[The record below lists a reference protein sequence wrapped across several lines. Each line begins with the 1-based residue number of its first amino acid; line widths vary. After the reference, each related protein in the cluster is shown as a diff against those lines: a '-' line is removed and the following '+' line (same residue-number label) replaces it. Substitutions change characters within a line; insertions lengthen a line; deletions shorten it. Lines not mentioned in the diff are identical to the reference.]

1 MATASKAGSTR
12 KPRESHIQAIDPKT
26 VTDMMELLQLGYVTS
41 VAATAGCTI
50 ERVGA
55 DLWGMDVTFV
65 RPPATPL
72 EEEVMLLAQLKC
84 TTQLVPDAT
93 KDTFSYQF
101 TKRQYFDHLAKPR
114 RNFKSIL
121 VVMTAPTTQ
130 AEWTEATHSGL
141 LTRRACYWKHLEG
154 MQVDPG
160 VKKPSIRIST
170 SDIFD
175 AQTLIKLMD
184 RVDRGDPLHG

>member
-1 MATASKAGSTR
+1 
-12 KPRESHIQAIDPKT
+12 
-26 VTDMMELLQLGYVTS
+26 MMELLQLGYVTS

-50 ERVGA
+50 ERVTA
-55 DLWGMDVTFV
+55 DLWGMDVAFV

-84 TTQLVPDAT
+84 TTQTTPDPA
-93 KDTFSYQF
+93 KETFSYQF
-101 TKRQYFDHLAKPR
+101 TKRQYFDHLVKPR
-114 RNFKSIL
+114 RNFKSVLI
-121 VVMTAPTTQ
+121 VMTAPAVQ
-130 AEWTEATHSGL
+130 ADWTEATHGGL

-154 MQVDPG
+154 LKAEESVQ
-160 VKKPSIRIST
+160 KPSVRIST

>member
-1 MATASKAGSTR
+1 MASGEAATEK
-12 KPRESHIQAIDPKT
+12 KPRKSHIQAVDPKT

-41 VAATAGCTI
+41 VAATAGCTV
-50 ERVGA
+50 ERVSA
-55 DLWGMDVTFV
+55 DLWGMDLAFV

-72 EEEVMLLAQLKC
+72 EEEVMLLAALKC
-84 TTQLVPDAT
+84 TTQVTPNPAR
-93 KDTFSYQF
+93 DTFSYQF
-101 TKRQYFDHLAKPR
+101 TKRQYFDHLAKNR

-121 VVMTAPTTQ
+121 IVMTTPVVQ
-130 AEWTEATHSGL
+130 ADWTEASHDGL
-141 LTRRACYWKHLEG
+141 LTRRACYWKHLQG
-154 MQVDPG
+154 MEVDAG
-160 VKKPSIRIST
+160 VQRPSVKIST

>member
-1 MATASKAGSTR
+1 
-12 KPRESHIQAIDPKT
+12 
-26 VTDMMELLQLGYVTS
+26 MMELLQLGYVTS
-41 VAATAGCTI
+41 VAATAGCTV
-50 ERVGA
+50 ERVDT
-55 DLWGMDVTFV
+55 DLWGMDVTFI

-84 TTQLVPDAT
+84 TTQINPDPA

-114 RNFKSIL
+114 RNFKSVLI
-121 VVMTAPTTQ
+121 VMTTPPIQ
-130 AEWTEATHSGL
+130 ADWTEVTHGGL

-154 MQVDPG
+154 MHADASIQ
-160 VKKPSIRIST
+160 KPSVKIST
-170 SDIFD
+170 SDVFD

-184 RVDRGDPLHG
+184 RVDRGDSLHG